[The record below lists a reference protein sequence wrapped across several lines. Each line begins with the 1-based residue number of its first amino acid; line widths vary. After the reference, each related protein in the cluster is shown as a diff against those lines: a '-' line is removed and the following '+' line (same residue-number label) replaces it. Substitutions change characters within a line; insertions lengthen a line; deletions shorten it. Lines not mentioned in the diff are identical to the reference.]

1 MSEGESLWDKKPSA
15 GKGRDRNMANYRL
28 VPDVRLNTKESFAL
42 VDESGK
48 TVVEA
53 KMIKHSLFGHKFE
66 FTNFLTNKTEEHK
79 VGITVLSRT
88 NHETVAS
95 YMPKKK
101 CSFSFD
107 GKKIWAYL
115 DERGIDIDAGMLGSR
130 IGMGYDIKVNGLL
143 KAKAETAYSGQPTVL
158 MNGAQLAV
166 EAEDDCDLDKIFLA
180 LFAIARMDE
189 TIYH

>member
-1 MSEGESLWDKKPSA
+1 
-15 GKGRDRNMANYRL
+15 MANYRL
-28 VPDVRLNTKESFAL
+28 VPDIRFNTKEAFAL

-48 TVVEA
+48 AVIEA
-53 KMIKHSLFGHKFE
+53 KMTKFSLFGHRFI
-66 FTNFLTNKTEEHK
+66 FTNYLTNKTEEHK
-79 VGITVLSRT
+79 VGITSLSRT
-88 NHETVAS
+88 NNETVAS

-115 DERGIDIDAGMLGSR
+115 DEIGIDIDAGMLGSR
-130 IGMGYDIKVNGLL
+130 IGMGYDIKMNGLL
-143 KAKAETAYSGQPTVL
+143 KATAETAFSGQTTVL

-166 EAEDDCDLDKIFLA
+166 ETQDDCDLDKLFLA